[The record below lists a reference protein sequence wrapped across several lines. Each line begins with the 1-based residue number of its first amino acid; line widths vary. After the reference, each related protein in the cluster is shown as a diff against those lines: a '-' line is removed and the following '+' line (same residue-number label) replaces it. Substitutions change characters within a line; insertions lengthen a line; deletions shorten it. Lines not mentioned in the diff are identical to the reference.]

1 MWMKRGWRCPSIY
14 LSAPHLD
21 MDTAAII
28 FATTVVITAV
38 DKLIERFYPN
48 SRVNNIIDLILRFL
62 GTVPPSG
69 KL

>member
-1 MWMKRGWRCPSIY
+1 
-14 LSAPHLD
+14 

-69 KL
+69 KP

>member
-1 MWMKRGWRCPSIY
+1 
-14 LSAPHLD
+14 

>member
-1 MWMKRGWRCPSIY
+1 
-14 LSAPHLD
+14 

-28 FATTVVITAV
+28 FTTTVVVTAV

-48 SRVNNIIDLILRFL
+48 SKVNGLIDLILRFL
-62 GTVPPSG
+62 GTIPPSG

>member
-1 MWMKRGWRCPSIY
+1 
-14 LSAPHLD
+14 

-48 SRVNNIIDLILRFL
+48 SRVNNIIDLVLKFL
-62 GTVPPSG
+62 STMAPSG